1 MEYSKRGGDYRLGS
15 LAVRLNDL
23 RAAIIIGS
31 ELTANIRALKR
42 FQLCVLYEPYPLYS
56 DYAFK
61 RILALRVAPLLFVT
75 YPHKFKIYASKAR
88 RTQIFVSARPLKF

>member
-1 MEYSKRGGDYRLGS
+1 MRLS
-15 LAVRLNDL
+15 DL

-42 FQLCVLYEPYPLYS
+42 FQLCVLHEPYLLYS

-61 RILALRVAPLLFVT
+61 TDFSSADSTASVCDGPAQ
-75 YPHKFKIYASKAR
+75 FKIYASEAR

>member
-1 MEYSKRGGDYRLGS
+1 VACSKRRSGYRPGL
-15 LAVRLNDL
+15 LAVRLSDL

-42 FQLCVLYEPYPLYS
+42 FQLCVLHEPYLLYS

-61 RILALRVAPLLFVT
+61 TDFSSADST
-75 YPHKFKIYASKAR
+75 ASVCDEPA
-88 RTQIFVSARPLKF
+88 QI